1 MHTKKT
7 KAPTIKPCEIPARI
21 GDQVEDSPLKTNF
34 YNLLLMELSENS
46 SNIPKIL
53 TASSFLCNHSCQTL
67 LIYCAKLLKCLK
79 ILSYFT

>member
-46 SNIPKIL
+46 SNIPK
-53 TASSFLCNHSCQTL
+53 F
-67 LIYCAKLLKCLK
+67 
-79 ILSYFT
+79 